1 MKKYM
6 FIFRIRFINSLQYR
20 TVVLGGVLKGF
31 VLGFMEI
38 LMYKALYESSG
49 SVFSMSFS
57 QMVSYVWIQQV
68 FMVLFMVVFAD
79 GEIYSSI
86 AEGTIAYDLVRPVG
100 LYGWWFS
107 QSAANRLA
115 FTILNCIPV
124 FLLALLVPEPYR
136 ISWNLTVG
144 QSIIF
149 ILSVLLA
156 FLVVVSFAMLM
167 YISLFYIIAQ
177 RGVRIIV
184 TALTTF
190 LSGGVVPLPFF
201 PDKIRAIAQLL
212 PFAAMQNTPLQI
224 FCGNITG
231 VNMIKAVAFQVFWFV
246 TLFLIGKAAMVVSL
260 KKVIVQGG

>member
-1 MKKYM
+1 
-6 FIFRIRFINSLQYR
+6 
-20 TVVLGGVLKGF
+20 
-31 VLGFMEI
+31 
-38 LMYKALYESSG
+38 
-49 SVFSMSFS
+49 
-57 QMVSYVWIQQV
+57 
-68 FMVLFMVVFAD
+68 MVLFMVVFAD

-149 ILSVLLA
+149 ILSV
-156 FLVVVSFAMLM
+156 SFAMLM

-224 FCGNITG
+224 FCGNISG

-246 TLFLIGKAAMVVSL
+246 TLFLIGKAAMAVSL